1 MPVYLTAHD
10 LAAVHGSS
18 TTSHFIIFHDE
29 HSTKAKIASG
39 RGRNLPSRSRPY
51 PVRMQDPGCKT
62 LSSLAELQE
71 GTLLSP
77 GNTPICP
84 AELSSPPFHRGLGR
98 TLRWPRQSAAH
109 CVAPSSW
116 TELDCAAWL
125 AQPDLESSELRPKT
139 TRFRHAPV
147 LDRAV
152 GSSWKL
158 LLSRIFTCVTRCF
171 HEPTIDPPLQPW
183 LRGLEHVPASLQPDV
198 ASRPCYE
205 IPQVRQPQRCSATTK
220 APKPSHL

>member
-1 MPVYLTAHD
+1 MTWLLRMALRQHRISS
-10 LAAVHGSS
+10 SS
-18 TTSHFIIFHDE
+18 TMNTQRRRRSPPVAEETFRVEADRILSECKIQVAK
-29 HSTKAKIASG
+29 HSPLWQSFRKEPCCQPEI
-39 RGRNLPSRSRPY
+39 RRSAQQSC
-51 PVRMQDPGCKT
+51 PV
-62 LSSLAELQE
+62 L
-71 GTLLSP
+71 
-77 GNTPICP
+77 
-84 AELSSPPFHRGLGR
+84 PFHRGLGR

-116 TELDCAAWL
+116 TELDCAALL

-158 LLSRIFTCVTRCF
+158 LLSRIFTCVTRGF

-183 LRGLEHVPASLQPDV
+183 APRPRTCTGQPS
-198 ASRPCYE
+198 A
-205 IPQVRQPQRCSATTK
+205 RCCIS
-220 APKPSHL
+220 PLL